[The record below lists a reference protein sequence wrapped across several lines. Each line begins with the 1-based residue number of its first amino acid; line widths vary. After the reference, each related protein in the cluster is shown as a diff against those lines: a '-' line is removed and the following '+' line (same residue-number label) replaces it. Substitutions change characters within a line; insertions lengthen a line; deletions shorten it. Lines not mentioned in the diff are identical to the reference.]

1 MGYAAAA
8 ALLLASCGPPD
19 PCKSAQFRRLKRST
33 VPYVGRWIVAYG
45 DSMTLPDLGDRFE
58 LTAIELDTA
67 TSLFG
72 RECVFSGRLLFAIP
86 RDTIDVQWYGQPENA
101 IVMGWP
107 PEQGA
112 IAGVSLAWWGRDSL
126 RGTLL
131 FDERMGV
138 RVRPG
143 LTGQF
148 VAGRAR

>member
-1 MGYAAAA
+1 MA
-8 ALLLASCGPPD
+8 ALVVAACGPPD
-19 PCKSAQFRRLKRST
+19 PCKSAQFRRLKDST
-33 VPYVGRWIVAYG
+33 LPYVGRWIVAHG
-45 DSMTLPDLGDRFE
+45 DSMTLPDVGDRFE

-148 VAGRAR
+148 VAGRAP